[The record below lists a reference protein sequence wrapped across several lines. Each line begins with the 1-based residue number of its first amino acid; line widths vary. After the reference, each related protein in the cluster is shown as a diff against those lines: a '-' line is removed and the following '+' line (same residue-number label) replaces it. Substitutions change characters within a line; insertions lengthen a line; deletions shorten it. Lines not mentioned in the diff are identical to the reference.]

1 MIGMGY
7 SKDWQMLS
15 GLRALLGVFEATLF
29 PGAAYLISCWYP
41 RKQMATR
48 NSFFYTLSIVVS
60 GLSSILGW
68 GISQLDGRRG
78 LGGWQWIFIIEGAIT
93 ILVGLLGYLL
103 IHDFP
108 DKASFLTEDEREMV
122 QTRIQR
128 DRGDAVPDG
137 MTWQK
142 LGTYLVD
149 VKIWVWGFMF
159 GATTLGSY
167 SLAYFLPAILQSM
180 GFTNALAQILMAP
193 PYVWVIAPALTTA
206 YIADKYKQRAACIA
220 FNALCLIV
228 GTVVYSQLAP
238 HQKAGRYVGIFLAIG
253 GCNSNVPLI
262 VAWAQSNIRAQSK
275 RGYSS
280 ALIVA
285 WGGIGGILAG
295 VVFMDKE
302 RKDGY
307 PTGVYFTIA
316 INIVVMIL
324 CGLMKLGAMY
334 QNRRADRG
342 EIILEGSPDFRYQ
355 A

>member
-7 SKDWQMLS
+7 SHNWSMLA

-29 PGAAYLISCWYP
+29 PGAAFLIGCWYP

-48 NSFFYTLSIVVS
+48 NSFFYTTSIVVS

-68 GISQLDGRRG
+68 GISQMDGMRG
-78 LGGWQWIFIIEGAIT
+78 LGGWQWIFIIEGVIT
-93 ILVGLLGYLL
+93 VLVGLLGYVL

-108 DKASFLTEDEREMV
+108 DKARFLNETEREMV

-128 DRGDAVPDG
+128 DRGDAKPDPLT
-137 MTWQK
+137 MK
-142 LGTYLVD
+142 KFLTYLCD
-149 VKIWVWGFMF
+149 VKLWVWGFMF
-159 GATTLGSY
+159 GSSTVGSY
-167 SLAYFLPAILQSM
+167 SLAYFLPAILASM
-180 GFTNALAQILMAP
+180 GFDNALAQILMAP
-193 PYVWVIAPALTTA
+193 PYVWCIVPSIATS
-206 YIADKYKQRAACIA
+206 IVADRYKQRAAAVA
-220 FNALCLIV
+220 FNALTLII
-228 GTVVYSQLAP
+228 GTVVYSQLPA
-238 HQKAGRYVGIFLAIG
+238 HQKAARYVGIFLAIG

-275 RGYSS
+275 RGYAS

-302 RKDGY
+302 RLTGY
-307 PTGVYFTIA
+307 PTGVYFTIGMNSMVIIFCA
-316 INIVVMIL
+316 A
-324 CGLMKLGAMY
+324 MKLIFRH
-334 QNRRADRG
+334 QNKRADRG
-342 EIILEGSPDFRYQ
+342 DVVLEGSPEFRYQ